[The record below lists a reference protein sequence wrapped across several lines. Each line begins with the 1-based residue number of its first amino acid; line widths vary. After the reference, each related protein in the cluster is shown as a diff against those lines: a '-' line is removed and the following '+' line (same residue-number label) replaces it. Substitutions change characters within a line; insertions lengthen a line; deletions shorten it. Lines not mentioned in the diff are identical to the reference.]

1 MKGGWT
7 VYEKLKKIQQL
18 LWDDDDRMDQEILF
32 EIQEVFADLLLEV
45 ATAEKKIDDLV
56 KSFPWL
62 YCEKDK

>member
-1 MKGGWT
+1 
-7 VYEKLKKIQQL
+7 
-18 LWDDDDRMDQEILF
+18 MDQEILF

-62 YCEKDK
+62 YREKDK

>member
-1 MKGGWT
+1 M
-7 VYEKLKKIQQL
+7 YEKLKKIQQL